1 MSSATS
7 PLDPITLEIIWNGL
21 KSINDES
28 WITIQKSAFST
39 NIKERHDHSTAI
51 ADARGR
57 LIAQAEMALP
67 IHLASLLDLM
77 RILVTRYGSDIAD
90 GDLFIANDPH
100 VAGGTHLPD
109 INMAMPVFAEGRL
122 VAFVSNLAHHADVGG
137 AARGSMS
144 GGMSEIYQEGLRIP
158 VMRLYSRGEL
168 DSELFDLLLLNM
180 RLPAERRGD
189 LNAQIAACRLGV
201 DRMKQLFTRY
211 GTNTVEC
218 AFGQILERT
227 AKRMRTGIAAIPDG
241 SYRFEDVLDDDG
253 LKERN
258 VKFALEVRKLGE
270 RIVCDFTGSSPQ
282 VPGNVNLTLNAVQS
296 SVCYALKAMLDPDLP
311 NNQAAIDA
319 VEIIAPAGTVANC
332 LPPAAVALRANTCQ
346 RVIDV
351 VIGALA
357 DVLPGQAIGAAN
369 GANTSIVFAGMDPR
383 SGTPYIYLE
392 TLGGG
397 MGGRNDR
404 DGKDGVQVHIT
415 NTSNLPVEAIEM
427 EYPLRVEEYALV
439 ADSGGAGRFRGGMG
453 LRRCVRPVGHV
464 CEFNGVGERFRH
476 APWGI
481 FGGEPGLRG
490 RFQLQRDGSL
500 SELPPK
506 TGRMELGPD
515 QIVVV
520 ETPGAGGYGPARE
533 RNFADVERDRRSAK
547 FTAAYLARHYGPGA
561 PEPHVKQ
568 PVAQRTVVQPV
579 REEPDSS

>member
-1 MSSATS
+1 MSSPT
-7 PLDPITLEIIWNGL
+7 PTLDPITLEIIWNGL

-28 WITIQKSAFST
+28 WITIQRSAFST

-57 LIAQAEMALP
+57 LITQAEMALP

-77 RILVTRYGSDIAD
+77 RILVTRYGDDIAD

-109 INMAMPVFAEGRL
+109 INMAMPVFVEGRL

-144 GGMSEIYQEGLRIP
+144 GGLSEIYQEGLRIP

-168 DSELFDLLLLNM
+168 DAELFDLLLLNM

-201 DRMKQLFTRY
+201 DRMKQLFIRH
-211 GTNTVEC
+211 GTQTLEC
-218 AFGQILERT
+218 AFGQILDRT
-227 AKRMRTGIAAIPDG
+227 AKRMRAGIAAIPDG

-253 LKERN
+253 LKARN
-258 VKFALEVRKLGE
+258 VKFALEVRKVGE
-270 RIVCDFTGSSPQ
+270 RIVFDFTGSSPQ

-357 DVLPGQAIGAAN
+357 EVLPAQAIGAAN
-369 GANTSIVFAGMDPR
+369 GANTSIVFAGIDPR
-383 SGTPYIYLE
+383 SGAPYVYLE

-427 EYPLRVEEYALV
+427 EYPLRIEEYALV
-439 ADSGGAGRFRGGMG
+439 VDSAGAGRFRGGMG
-453 LRRCVRPVGHV
+453 LRRCVRPVGHI
-464 CEFNGVGERFRH
+464 CEFNGVGERFRQ

-481 FGGEPGLRG
+481 FGAEPGHKG
-490 RFQLQRDGSL
+490 RFQLQHRDGTL

-515 QIVVV
+515 QVLIV

-533 RNFADVERDRRSAK
+533 RNSADVERDRQSAK
-547 FTAAYLARHYGPGA
+547 FSAAYLDRHYGCGT
-561 PEPHVKQ
+561 PELF
-568 PVAQRTVVQPV
+568 
-579 REEPDSS
+579 

>member
-1 MSSATS
+1 MKPAGE

-21 KSINDES
+21 KAINDEA

-51 ADARGR
+51 ADARGQ
-57 LIAQAEMALP
+57 LIAQAEMSLP

-77 RILVTRYGSDIAD
+77 RILVTRYDDIAE

-109 INMAMPVFAEGRL
+109 INMAMPVFWEGRL

-158 VMRLYSRGEL
+158 VMRLYRRGEL
-168 DSELFDLLLLNM
+168 DTELFDLLLLNM

-201 DRMKQLFTRY
+201 ERMQQLLARY
-211 GTNTVEC
+211 GAGVIEG
-218 AFGQILERT
+218 AFAQILERT
-227 AKRMRTGIAAIPDG
+227 AQRVRASIDAIPDG
-241 SYRFEDVLDDDG
+241 HYRFEDVLDDDG
-253 LKERN
+253 LKARD
-258 VKFALEVRKLGE
+258 VKFALAVRKSAE
-270 RIVCDFTGSSPQ
+270 RIVFDFTGSSLQ

-296 SVCYALKAMLDPDLP
+296 SVCYALKALLDPELP

-319 VEIIAPAGTVANC
+319 VEIIAPPGTVANC
-332 LPPAAVALRANTCQ
+332 VAPAAVALRANTCQ

-357 DVLPGQAIGAAN
+357 SVLPEAAIGAAN
-369 GANTSIVFAGMDPR
+369 GANTSMVFAGVDPR
-383 SGTPYIYLE
+383 NGTPYVYLE

-397 MGGRNDR
+397 MGGRSDR

-439 ADSGGAGRFRGGMG
+439 TDSGGAGRFRGGLG
-453 LRRCVRPVGHV
+453 LRRSVRPVGHA

-481 FGGEPGLRG
+481 FGAEPGARG
-490 RFQLQRDGSL
+490 RFLLEAADGTR

-506 TGRMELGPD
+506 TGRMELAPD
-515 QIVVV
+515 QVVVV
-520 ETPGAGGYGPARE
+520 ETPGAGGYGPAAE
-533 RNFADVERDRRSAK
+533 RSRADIERDRRSGK
-547 FTAAYLARHYGPGA
+547 FTEAYLARHYGG
-561 PEPHVKQ
+561 
-568 PVAQRTVVQPV
+568 
-579 REEPDSS
+579 SGG

>member
-1 MSSATS
+1 MKPESV
-7 PLDPITLEIIWNGL
+7 PLDPIMLEIIWNGL

-57 LIAQAEMALP
+57 LIAQAEMSLP

-77 RILVTRYGSDIAD
+77 RILVERYQGDIAE

-158 VMRLYSRGEL
+158 VMRLYRKGEL
-168 DSELFDLLLLNM
+168 DAELFDLLLLNM

-201 DRMKQLFTRY
+201 ERMQQLFARY
-211 GTNTVEC
+211 GTDVVKG

-227 AKRMRTGIAAIPDG
+227 AQRMRAGIAAIPDG
-241 SYRFEDVLDDDG
+241 RYRFEDVLDDDG
-253 LKERN
+253 LKARD
-258 VKFALEVRKLGE
+258 VKFALSVEKTGE
-270 RIVCDFTGSSPQ
+270 RMVFDFTGSSPQ

-296 SVCYALKAMLDPDLP
+296 SVCYALKALLDPELP

-319 VEIIAPAGTVANC
+319 VEIVAPPGSVANC
-332 LPPAAVALRANTCQ
+332 VAPAAVALRANTCQ

-357 DVLPGQAIGAAN
+357 GVLPEQAIGAAN
-369 GANTSIVFAGMDPR
+369 GANTSMVFAGVDPR
-383 SGTPYIYLE
+383 TGAPYVYLE

-453 LRRCVRPVGHV
+453 LRRSVRPVGHA

-481 FGGEPGLRG
+481 FGAEAGARG
-490 RFQLQRDGSL
+490 RFLRQAADGAR

-506 TGRMELGPD
+506 TGRMELTPD
-515 QIVVV
+515 EAVIV
-520 ETPGAGGYGPARE
+520 ETPGAGGYGPASE
-533 RNFADVERDRRSAK
+533 RSAMDIDRDRRTGK
-547 FTAAYLARHYGPGA
+547 FSDAYLRRHFPRRF
-561 PEPHVKQ
+561 PSP
-568 PVAQRTVVQPV
+568 
-579 REEPDSS
+579 